1 MGLYFDMK
9 KPTVHISCLSLTV
22 EFAISSIVKTVT
34 FSASGGGG
42 YNLEIWNKISDLDFF
57 PKDITDLH
65 VAFQPPNVTV
75 LSVAGVSGN
84 DFWEFG
90 NGNE

>member
-1 MGLYFDMK
+1 M
-9 KPTVHISCLSLTV
+9 
-22 EFAISSIVKTVT
+22 KTVT

-42 YNLEIWNKISDLDFF
+42 YNLEISNKISDLDFF
-57 PKDITDLH
+57 AKDITDLH

-90 NGNE
+90 NGNGNG